1 MVKIEHGITFIVHSR
16 KIGKPKHK
24 QKTKTYC
31 GANKTQGSK
40 RDSRNIHII
49 FFLSLNAIL
58 TIEL

>member
-49 FFLSLNAIL
+49 FFYL
-58 TIEL
+58 